1 MNIFSIIKN
10 YKIYLLLLLVFSL
23 SNCTT
28 AEILKG
34 VYKNSQDRKND
45 YGGVYKVGNPYKIAG
60 KWYYPKEEDDYSEIG
75 VASWYGEKFNK
86 KLTANGE
93 IFDKDIVSAAHRTLP
108 LPSMVRVTNL
118 ENGRKLMIRVNDRG
132 PFAHDRIIDLSEEAA
147 KELGVWNNGTAKVKV
162 EFDSNATRK
171 MFAQKDHDHY
181 VNKKYYK
188 KTANVKKYNRNI
200 DAHKYKNNKSYIQ
213 TGAFSTLH
221 NANLMKKR
229 LNSLENVFVENIISR
244 GKRIYRVKV
253 GPFSNEKKANTIL
266 SKLSGLGFTDAVI
279 TKN

>member
-1 MNIFSIIKN
+1 MRIFFTKRF
-10 YKIYLLLLLVFSL
+10 YKIYLLLICVAGL

-28 AEILKG
+28 AEILTG
-34 VYKNSQDRKND
+34 VYKNSQDRKNE
-45 YGGVYKVGNPYKIAG
+45 YGGVYKVGNPYKIDG
-60 KWYYPKEEDDYSEIG
+60 KWYYPKEDEDYSEIG
-75 VASWYGEKFNK
+75 VASWYGQKFHN

-93 IFDKDIVSAAHRTLP
+93 IFNKDIVSAAHRTLP

-118 ENGRKLMIRVNDRG
+118 ENGKKLMIRVNDRG

-147 KELGVWNNGTAKVKV
+147 KELGVWRNGTAKVKV
-162 EFDSNATRK
+162 EFDKGATHK
-171 MFAQKDHDHY
+171 MFAQKDHENY
-181 VNKKYYK
+181 SNKKIYK
-188 KTANVKKYNRNI
+188 KNKSFSSNS
-200 DAHKYKNNKSYIQ
+200 YKNNISYIQ

-229 LNSLENVFVENIISR
+229 LNSLENVFVENVISR

-253 GPFSNEKKANTIL
+253 GPFSNENKANNIL
-266 SKLSGLGFTDAVI
+266 SKLSVLGFKDAVI